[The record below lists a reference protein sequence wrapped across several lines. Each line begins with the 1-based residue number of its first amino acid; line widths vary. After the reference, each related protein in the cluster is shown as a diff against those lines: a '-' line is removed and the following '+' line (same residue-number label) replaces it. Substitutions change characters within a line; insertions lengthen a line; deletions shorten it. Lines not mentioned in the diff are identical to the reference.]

1 MVGWFSVVVG
11 VTPSAVTVCAWKANP
26 IRTEAAPTAYLR
38 MENVVVFLV
47 SLQNLLIVFY
57 IDSVYIKQHPYFIS
71 YINKSQEETME
82 NYNKYKN

>member
-11 VTPSAVTVCAWKANP
+11 VTPSAATACAWKANP
-26 IRTEAAPTAYLR
+26 IRTEAAPNSVFTNGK
-38 MENVVVFLV
+38 NVVVFLV

-71 YINKSQEETME
+71 YINKSQEEVI
-82 NYNKYKN
+82 KKL

>member
-1 MVGWFSVVVG
+1 MVGWFSVVG
-11 VTPSAVTVCAWKANP
+11 VTPSAATVCAWKANP

-38 MENVVVFLV
+38 IEKRCCF

-71 YINKSQEETME
+71 YINKSQEEMLK
-82 NYNKYKN
+82 NYNKYKKI